1 MLATDRAAYDQ
12 NDVESDA
19 AAYIIGIYIKN
30 WVRPYVVCVVLVVTG
45 PIVPWFVDTSSWRR
59 GFFVS
64 V

>member
-30 WVRPYVVCVVLVVTG
+30 WVRQYVVYVVLVVTG
-45 PIVPWFVDTSSWRR
+45 PIVQWFVT
-59 GFFVS
+59 
-64 V
+64 